1 MEAFGDSPVSE
12 AIRAPAAGKLLLGV
26 RCPDQDDQGQSLTIG
41 VLSTALNC
49 QQLLP
54 VTATH
59 PSWETEWTWL
69 RKSKTGSPSG
79 S

>member
-1 MEAFGDSPVSE
+1 MEAFGDSPVNE
-12 AIRAPAAGKLLLGV
+12 ASRAPAAGKLLLGL
-26 RCPDQDDQGQSLTIG
+26 RCPDQGDQGQALTIG

-59 PSWETEWTWL
+59 PSGETEWTWS